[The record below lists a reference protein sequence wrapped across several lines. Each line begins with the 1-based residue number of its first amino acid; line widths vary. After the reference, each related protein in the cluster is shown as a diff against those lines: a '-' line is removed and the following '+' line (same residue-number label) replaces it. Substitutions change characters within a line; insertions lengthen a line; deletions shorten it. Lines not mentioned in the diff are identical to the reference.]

1 MPMESYWISH
11 VADRRDLELLNGY
24 ASSRQSMSNETWY
37 RAESALR
44 RSWDR
49 YSAFGTAGVLYR
61 DAVIKPLHDRFN
73 AGDRSFELL
82 CEILSL

>member
-1 MPMESYWISH
+1 MESYWITH
-11 VADRRDLELLNGY
+11 EADRRDLDLLNEY
-24 ASSRQSMSNETWY
+24 ASSRQSLSNEAWY
-37 RAESALR
+37 RAETTLR

-49 YSAFGTAGVLYR
+49 FSAFGTAGVLYR

-82 CEILSL
+82 CQILSI